1 MPTVEAYQE
10 TPLILEG
17 KQGPIKP
24 FSSMITGLAGIVV
37 FF

>member
-17 KQGPIKP
+17 KQGPIKL